1 MAVLA
6 WLVFFHGFFSAKGCA
21 CLAAVRER
29 AWNYALAVKTLAWDE
44 RELSAAIEA
53 FTQIPI
59 LTVPGA
65 TGLYLLRCSFCW
77 KKTGAMRGF
86 LKQML
91 TTPPRKG
98 SSAKFMSEEDLPGR
112 RIDFESADF

>member
-6 WLVFFHGFFSAKGCA
+6 GILVGVFLMAFFQQRAAPAWLPSG
-21 CLAAVRER
+21 LQW
-29 AWNYALAVKTLAWDE
+29 AWNYALALKTLTWDE

-59 LTVPGA
+59 LTVSGA
-65 TGLYLLRCSFCW
+65 TGAYLLRCSFCW
-77 KKTGAMRGF
+77 QKTGAMRSF

-91 TTPPRKG
+91 TTPPRKS
-98 SSAKFMSEEDLPGR
+98 SSAKFMSEENLPVR
-112 RIDFESADF
+112 RIDFD